1 MDLHTTDPE
10 FTERFEYFAFREVP
24 NEKNQQ
30 LPEKIRYT
38 AVLAALIGCGGEEVS
53 RQMLP
58 TALEG
63 GITPVAAKEI
73 VYQATAYLGYGRM
86 LPFLKCTN

>member
-30 LPEKIRYT
+30 LPKRFGIR
-38 AVLAALIGCGGEEVS
+38 LFW
-53 RQMLP
+53 R
-58 TALEG
+58 
-63 GITPVAAKEI
+63 
-73 VYQATAYLGYGRM
+73 R
-86 LPFLKCTN
+86 